1 MLILCPNC
9 WHELKTTPTKCFN
22 CGSHVDLY
30 SREYER
36 LLVAALVRAN
46 AERRAQICWILGER
60 GRRSATPVLMELLHD
75 PDLFV
80 RVAALRAIGEI
91 GDESAIT
98 AVEKLTSDQHL
109 ALRTVAQNILKILGA
124 TKVGPSH
131 RRAG

>member
-1 MLILCPNC
+1 
-9 WHELKTTPTKCFN
+9 
-22 CGSHVDLY
+22 
-30 SREYER
+30 
-36 LLVAALVRAN
+36 
-46 AERRAQICWILGER
+46 
-60 GRRSATPVLMELLHD
+60 MELLHD